1 MPNQKYGVEIR
12 TKFLTLYKNW
22 IDFKRKLR
30 NNETRTNNAGK
41 HATDYKKSEESEIL
55 EFE

>member
-12 TKFLTLYKNW
+12 LKFLIQYKNW

-30 NNETRTNNAGK
+30 NNEKITSNAGK
-41 HATDYKKSEESEIL
+41 HAADYKKSKKSEIL
-55 EFE
+55 EFK

>member
-12 TKFLTLYKNW
+12 SKFLIHYKNW
-22 IDFKRKLR
+22 IDFKRKLQ
-30 NNETRTNNAGK
+30 NNETITSNAGK
-41 HATDYKKSEESEIL
+41 HAADYKKSKKSEIL